1 MGYRD
6 ALSHQHCPEIVALDR
21 LSAVQLFQR
30 RAFVHRDVVGLVAL
44 EFVRRIILARMVRVP
59 LVLNILC
66 VHPDD
71 GSADVP
77 GLRVPGHVIADFACA
92 RHDGF
97 ASGGGFFYMARR
109 ISPPPHMIDEG

>member
-59 LVLNILC
+59 LVLNILYVMFSVFSSLIEC
-66 VHPDD
+66 PE
-71 GSADVP
+71 A
-77 GLRVPGHVIADFACA
+77 
-92 RHDGF
+92 
-97 ASGGGFFYMARR
+97 
-109 ISPPPHMIDEG
+109 